1 MDKQEKIVCAAIQ
14 FRPYICEHDGFGDKT
29 ELNGCSYDE
38 IRSSFAYEY
47 LCVTGSSKDEKE
59 GFITSKNRFVDAK
72 EAMKI
77 AVEENQIEAI
87 RKVFDAIPN
96 FHDKG
101 IDSHEFGEAANAAI
115 DIRDEYLARELKP
128 EDLY

>member
-1 MDKQEKIVCAAIQ
+1 MDKQEKIVCAAIEFTTEDLFISTQ
-14 FRPYICEHDGFGDKT
+14 QDKYVLCGVGYEEIKNFNNSVICREVLHT
-29 ELNGCSYDE
+29 QN
-38 IRSSFAYEY
+38 
-47 LCVTGSSKDEKE
+47 

>member
-1 MDKQEKIVCAAIQ
+1 MDTQEKIVCAAVKVARVKSDYKGVKIVIGVDYQ
-14 FRPYICEHDGFGDKT
+14 SIYNDGV
-29 ELNGCSYDE
+29 LSYLANDQDTN
-38 IRSSFAYEY
+38 IWQN
-47 LCVTGSSKDEKE
+47 

-72 EAMKI
+72 EAMRI

-87 RKVFDAIPN
+87 RKAFDAIPN

-115 DIRDEYLARELKP
+115 DIRDEYLARGLKP